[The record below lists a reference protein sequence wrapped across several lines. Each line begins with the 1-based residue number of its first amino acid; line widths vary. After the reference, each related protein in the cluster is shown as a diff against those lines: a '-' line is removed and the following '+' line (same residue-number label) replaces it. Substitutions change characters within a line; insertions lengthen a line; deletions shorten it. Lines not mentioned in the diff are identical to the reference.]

1 MEIGSIFLI
10 LALLVVVIV
19 FISRPFFEERTQVN
33 RSSVSSGVHDP
44 SSLMAERDQILDAI
58 QELDFDYTLGKIP
71 ESDYP
76 LQRKMLLDRGVET
89 LRNLDA
95 LSEHPASRGA
105 GSAKDIDAALEA
117 AIHARRVQSQEMDA
131 QEVASI
137 RSAKVREVN
146 EINSIDPDDNIEFMI
161 ANRRRGRKENAAG
174 FCPNCGGPVQKSD
187 QFCPKCGFNLV

>member
-1 MEIGSIFLI
+1 MELGSIFLI
-10 LALLVVVIV
+10 LALFVIVIV
-19 FISRPFFEERTQVN
+19 FISRPLFEEKTPVN
-33 RSSVSSGVHDP
+33 QSLVSPEEHDS

-58 QELDFDYTLGKIP
+58 QELDFDYALGKIP

-95 LSEHPASRGA
+95 LSDHASTGET
-105 GSAKDIDAALEA
+105 GYLKDTDAALEA
-117 AIHARRVQSQEMDA
+117 AIHARRAQSQEMDD
-131 QEVASI
+131 QEIASTMNI
-137 RSAKVREVN
+137 KVREVN
-146 EINSIDPDDNIEFMI
+146 KINSIDPDDDIEFMI

>member
-1 MEIGSIFLI
+1 MELGSIFLI

-19 FISRPFFEERTQVN
+19 FISRPLFEEETQVQ
-33 RSSVSSGVHDP
+33 RSSLSSKEHAS
-44 SSLMAERDQILDAI
+44 SSLMAERDQVLDAI
-58 QELDFDYTLGKIP
+58 QELDFDYALGKIP

-89 LRNLDA
+89 LRTLDA
-95 LSEHPASRGA
+95 LSEQTASGETDF
-105 GSAKDIDAALEA
+105 SKDIDAALEA
-117 AIHARRVQSQEMDA
+117 AIYARRAQSQGIGA
-131 QEVASI
+131 QEVGSMMP
-137 RSAKVREVN
+137 AKTREVN
-146 EINSIDPDDNIEFMI
+146 EINSIDPDDDIEFMI

>member
-1 MEIGSIFLI
+1 MELGSIFLI

-19 FISRPFFEERTQVN
+19 FISRPLFEEKTQVN
-33 RSSVSSGVHDP
+33 RSSISSEEHDA

-58 QELDFDYTLGKIP
+58 QELDFDYALGKIP

-76 LQRKMLLDRGVET
+76 QQRKMLLDRGVET
-89 LRNLDA
+89 LRNLDSI
-95 LSEHPASRGA
+95 SEHPASGET
-105 GSAKDIDAALEA
+105 GLSKDIDAALEA
-117 AIHARRVQSQEMDA
+117 AIHARRAQSQGMDA
-131 QEVASI
+131 REVASGMP
-137 RSAKVREVN
+137 AKVREVN
-146 EINSIDPDDNIEFMI
+146 EINSIDPDDDIEFMI